1 MQAASNHRAGWGH
14 KKAET
19 GVSADAGGFS
29 PWDRVRDQRELRVE
43 TGVGKLL
50 KISGLTRGKMTFRGG
65 ARKMGR
71 SHMALARATSSTTT
85 GRSSKI
91 AGWVK

>member
-1 MQAASNHRAGWGH
+1 M
-14 KKAET
+14 
-19 GVSADAGGFS
+19 
-29 PWDRVRDQRELRVE
+29 
-43 TGVGKLL
+43 

-91 AGWVK
+91 SGWVKWVGKGMGVVGSVLASRGRLSYAKNVPHLKKNIGSM